1 MLPKKLGRWGL
12 VVGAAALLLWAGRQR
27 SSAAGIASPNQLTSL
42 ADQGRET
49 VFLRSPGGPHGGD
62 ELRVHPLPG
71 QLPAADQGAAIKNAG
86 GAEQQ
91 ISYGTNFP
99 LNQWRHV
106 AVVLSGNTG
115 RLYLSGIQVAQNTNL
130 VLNPINLG
138 ATSNVWL
145 GRSQYTADPYLNGT
159 LDDVR
164 MSCRAYSAEDVAAL
178 AAL

>member
-1 MLPKKLGRWGL
+1 MFMTAR
-12 VVGAAALLLWAGRQR
+12 AG
-27 SSAAGIASPNQLTSL
+27 GNT
-42 ADQGRET
+42 
-49 VFLRSPGGPHGGD
+49 LRF
-62 ELRVHPLPG
+62 
-71 QLPAADQGAAIKNAG
+71 AMKNAG

-91 ISYGTNFP
+91 ISYATMFP

-138 ATSNVWL
+138 ATPNVWL

-164 MSCRAYSAEDVAAL
+164 MSCRAYSAEEVAAL
-178 AAL
+178 AAM

>member
-1 MLPKKLGRWGL
+1 MNLAASQNWARIFDFGSGTATNMFMTARAG
-12 VVGAAALLLWAGRQR
+12 GA
-27 SSAAGIASPNQLTSL
+27 T
-42 ADQGRET
+42 
-49 VFLRSPGGPHGGD
+49 LRF
-62 ELRVHPLPG
+62 
-71 QLPAADQGAAIKNAG
+71 AIKNAG

-138 ATSNVWL
+138 ATPNVWL

-164 MSCRAYSAEDVAAL
+164 MSCRAYSADEIAAL
-178 AAL
+178 AAM

>member
-1 MLPKKLGRWGL
+1 MIRGSGGVKVVFVVALRASASTPALAQSLP
-12 VVGAAALLLWAGRQR
+12 VV
-27 SSAAGIASPNQLTSL
+27 IP
-42 ADQGRET
+42 
-49 VFLRSPGGPHGGD
+49 
-62 ELRVHPLPG
+62 
-71 QLPAADQGAAIKNAG
+71 
-86 GAEQQ
+86 Q

-164 MSCRAYSAEDVAAL
+164 MSCRAYGAEEIAAL
-178 AAL
+178 AAM